1 MGMEGP
7 WKYACP
13 MVGCLASPGW
23 IAWSV
28 GRETA
33 PSGSVL
39 LLPGTHSRVM
49 TCETRPT
56 SPAMVIRSSLGTST
70 PPAPAPCWAQSSAE
84 PGPTGAFTLRAR
96 PCCLWWHKWDFSSQS
111 PTHSQQLPAGL
122 PAAPGGGRGVCRQG
136 LRRAQP
142 GLQGA
147 SPPRT
152 PSCCSVN
159 QGPSG
164 TEQSGSPTLPCVSPE

>member
-7 WKYACP
+7 WKHACP

-56 SPAMVIRSSLGTST
+56 SPAMVIRSSAGTSI
-70 PPAPAPCWAQSSAE
+70 PPAPAPCWTQSSPE
-84 PGPTGAFTLRAR
+84 TGPTGALTLRAR

-111 PTHSQQLPAGL
+111 PTHSPAVASRAPSSTRGRQRCL
-122 PAAPGGGRGVCRQG
+122 QARSQESPARAPRSVPSMDTLLLLCE
-136 LRRAQP
+136 P
-142 GLQGA
+142 GSLWG
-147 SPPRT
+147 
-152 PSCCSVN
+152 
-159 QGPSG
+159 
-164 TEQSGSPTLPCVSPE
+164 